1 MAVSGTLN
9 VRIDDALKERGN
21 RVFARRGISTTA
33 AVRKLYEY
41 ADREQD
47 VPDWMIDQA
56 QDVRAIKR
64 RQLRELVGSIDVPST
79 YDARADYRAHLD
91 EKYKDLIA

>member
-21 RVFARRGISTTA
+21 RVFARRGISTTM

-47 VPDWMIDQA
+47 VPEWMLEEAEDA
-56 QDVRAIKR
+56 RAAKR
-64 RQLRELVGSIDVPST
+64 RRLRELVGSISVPST

-91 EKYKDLIA
+91 EKYEGLIV